1 MPERPLS
8 QILADIDPASIIVDS
23 FGRIT
28 GIDSETT
35 SRLRELAVSDVA
47 DVDLT
52 DSNGSMCKCGRE

>member
-35 SRLRELAVSDVA
+35 SRLRELAVP
-47 DVDLT
+47 DVDVNLT